1 MERTCPRHHVT
12 LYFLFRWRVK
22 PTWIP
27 MGVPLNAW
35 NCECLVFQTLELFVL
50 LPRNSKHVLLFLP
63 RIRDNLEFPWRAS
76 LGNKQGLT
84 SPM

>member
-1 MERTCPRHHVT
+1 
-12 LYFLFRWRVK
+12 
-22 PTWIP
+22 

-35 NCECLVFQTLELFVL
+35 NCECLVFQTLEPYVL